1 MYHLGNVYNY
11 QSATTASFNRRVKTF
26 SDRLKHARLLRGHTQ
41 NALARLVRIS
51 QSAIGS
57 YESGLRHSSRSARKL
72 AQVLKV
78 EVEWLETGKG
88 PMELP
93 MEGYDLSNTLLPPGI
108 ADPAARAGGRTRP
121 MAPWPFPNISP
132 SQFETLT
139 SDDRAMLEALTQTYI
154 EMVQVRRG
162 IKRGRKIG

>member
-1 MYHLGNVYNY
+1 M
-11 QSATTASFNRRVKTF
+11 KTF

-41 NALARLVRIS
+41 KTLARLVRIS

-93 MEGYDLSNTLLPPGI
+93 MDGYDLSNTMPVSGVAESTPR
-108 ADPAARAGGRTRP
+108 PGGRARP

-132 SQFETLT
+132 SQFDSLT
-139 SDDRAMLEALTQTYI
+139 SEDRVMLEALTQTFI
-154 EMVQVRRG
+154 ETTLLRRG
-162 IKRGRKIG
+162 IKPRGRKIG

>member
-1 MYHLGNVYNY
+1 M
-11 QSATTASFNRRVKTF
+11 KTF

-41 NALARLVRIS
+41 KALARLARIS

-78 EVEWLETGKG
+78 EAEWLETGKG

-93 MEGYDLSNTLLPPGI
+93 VEGYDLSNTLPSPGL
-108 ADPAARAGGRTRP
+108 AEPQPRPSMRPRP

-132 SQFETLT
+132 SQFESLT
-139 SDDRAMLEALTQTYI
+139 PEDRLVLESITQAFI
-154 EMVQVRRG
+154 EKTILVRRG
-162 IKRGRKIG
+162 AKTRGRKLG

>member
-1 MYHLGNVYNY
+1 M
-11 QSATTASFNRRVKTF
+11 KTF

-41 NALARLVRIS
+41 KALARLARIS

-78 EVEWLETGKG
+78 EAEWLETGKG

-93 MEGYDLSNTLLPPGI
+93 VEGYDLSNTLPSPGV
-108 ADPAARAGGRTRP
+108 AEPQPRPGMRPRP

-132 SQFETLT
+132 SQFESLT
-139 SDDRAMLEALTQTYI
+139 PEDRLVLESITQAFI
-154 EMVQVRRG
+154 EKTILVRRG
-162 IKRGRKIG
+162 AKTRGRKLG

>member
-1 MYHLGNVYNY
+1 
-11 QSATTASFNRRVKTF
+11 VKTF

-41 NALARLVRIS
+41 KALARLGRIS

-93 MEGYDLSNTLLPPGI
+93 VEGYDLSNTLPTPGV
-108 ADPAARAGGRTRP
+108 AEPVPRPGARPRP
-121 MAPWPFPNISP
+121 LAPWPFPNISP
-132 SQFETLT
+132 SQFESLT
-139 SDDRAMLEALTQTYI
+139 ADDRLVLESITLAYI
-154 EMVQVRRG
+154 EKTVQVRRG
-162 IKRGRKIG
+162 AKTRGRKPG

>member
-1 MYHLGNVYNY
+1 M
-11 QSATTASFNRRVKTF
+11 KTF

-41 NALARLVRIS
+41 KALARLVRIS

-72 AQVLKV
+72 AQVLKI

-93 MEGYDLSNTLLPPGI
+93 LDAYDLSNTLPVSGVSESAPR
-108 ADPAARAGGRTRP
+108 PGGRPRP
-121 MAPWPFPNISP
+121 LAPWPYPNISP
-132 SQFETLT
+132 SQFESLT
-139 SDDRAMLEALTQTYI
+139 PDERAMLEALTQTFI
-154 EMVQVRRG
+154 ETTLLRRG
-162 IKRGRKIG
+162 IKPRGRKIG

>member
-1 MYHLGNVYNY
+1 M
-11 QSATTASFNRRVKTF
+11 KTF

-41 NALARLVRIS
+41 KALARLARIS

-78 EVEWLETGKG
+78 ETEWLETGKG

-93 MEGYDLSNTLLPPGI
+93 VEGYDLSNTLPSPGL
-108 ADPAARAGGRTRP
+108 AEPQPRPGMRPRP

-132 SQFETLT
+132 SQFESLT
-139 SDDRAMLEALTQTYI
+139 PEDRLVLESITQAFI
-154 EMVQVRRG
+154 EKTILVRRG
-162 IKRGRKIG
+162 AKARGRKLG

>member
-1 MYHLGNVYNY
+1 
-11 QSATTASFNRRVKTF
+11 VKTF

-41 NALARLVRIS
+41 KALARLVRIS

-72 AQVLKV
+72 AQVLKI

-93 MEGYDLSNTLLPPGI
+93 LDASCASVLRLRDSML
-108 ADPAARAGGRTRP
+108 APAPA
-121 MAPWPFPNISP
+121 
-132 SQFETLT
+132 
-139 SDDRAMLEALTQTYI
+139 
-154 EMVQVRRG
+154 
-162 IKRGRKIG
+162 

>member
-1 MYHLGNVYNY
+1 M
-11 QSATTASFNRRVKTF
+11 KTF

-41 NALARLVRIS
+41 KALARLVRIS

-72 AQVLKV
+72 AQVLKI

-93 MEGYDLSNTLLPPGI
+93 LEAYDLSNTLPVSGVS
-108 ADPAARAGGRTRP
+108 DAAPRPGGRLRP
-121 MAPWPFPNISP
+121 LAPWPYPNISP
-132 SQFETLT
+132 SQFESLT
-139 SDDRAMLEALTQTYI
+139 PDERAMLEALTQTFI
-154 EMVQVRRG
+154 ETTLLRRG
-162 IKRGRKIG
+162 VKPRGRKIG

>member
-1 MYHLGNVYNY
+1 M
-11 QSATTASFNRRVKTF
+11 KTF

-41 NALARLVRIS
+41 KALARLARIS

-88 PMELP
+88 PLELP
-93 MEGYDLSNTLLPPGI
+93 VEGYDLSNTLPAPGV
-108 ADPAARAGGRTRP
+108 AEPVPRPGGRPRP

-132 SQFETLT
+132 SQFESLT
-139 SDDRAMLEALTQTYI
+139 ADDRLILESITQAYI
-154 EMVQVRRG
+154 EKTILVRRG
-162 IKRGRKIG
+162 AKTRGRKLG